1 MEREELEISLTGKEA
16 AQRLHCRAGSS
27 QGLQNEQGKNP
38 QEEKKTPQNINIGV
52 LNNVR
57 ISVMCLGFFS
67 SYCHVPAW
75 DYSEVLRRGRA
86 QIPLARFKL
95 KINLFSTEG
104 HKTPW

>member
-1 MEREELEISLTGKEA
+1 MSKAKTPRRKK
-16 AQRLHCRAGSS
+16 
-27 QGLQNEQGKNP
+27 KN
-38 QEEKKTPQNINIGV
+38 PQNINIGV

-75 DYSEVLRRGRA
+75 DYPELLRRGRA
-86 QIPLARFKL
+86 QIPLGRFKL